1 MAPPASTPMSIRPD
15 QAREDKSRHAINLW
29 WLIRLRWGEAA
40 GQALVILLVA
50 HVMGIL
56 LNVGALLSLVAL
68 VVLSNIVCLLWVR
81 GRREVEEHTLAALL
95 ALDIAL
101 LTGML
106 YLSGGS
112 FNPFNFLYLV
122 HVTLGAVVLRPRW
135 AWALLALSLACFG
148 ALFVVEVSASG
159 PDAHMHHAD
168 QMQIHL
174 QGMWVAFAVASVFIV
189 YFVHRI
195 SSALQERD
203 AELANARER
212 TARSEKLA
220 SLATLAAGAAHE
232 LSTPLSTIALV
243 ARESEAAI
251 AKGRADALA
260 DDMRL
265 IDRQVERCRAILDQ
279 MSAEAGDS
287 KGEALATLPVR
298 ELIDAAIADVERP
311 HPMRIELDGMLDE
324 RWIQVP
330 PRAAQRAL
338 RGVIDNACDAS
349 PPDVP
354 VVIAA
359 RLGDGQ
365 CILEVRDRGEGM
377 SADVLARAGEP
388 FFTTKEP
395 GRGMGLGLFLAR
407 TLAEHLGGSL
417 TIDSQLGQ
425 GAQVTLTLPLT
436 PATTR
441 HIAAHGAAAEE

>member
-1 MAPPASTPMSIRPD
+1 MTAPPAQPRD
-15 QAREDKSRHAINLW
+15 DKSRHAINLQ

-50 HVMGIL
+50 HVMEIAL
-56 LNVGALLSLVAL
+56 EVTALLSLVGLL
-68 VVLSNIVCLLWVR
+68 VASNLACLWWAR

-101 LTGML
+101 LTAML

-135 AWALLALSLACFG
+135 AWALLSLSLACFG

-159 PDAHMHHAD
+159 PDGHMHHAD

-195 SSALQERD
+195 SSALGQRD
-203 AELANARER
+203 AELARARER

-243 ARESEAAI
+243 ARESEAAL
-251 AKGRADALA
+251 AKARIDAVA
-260 DDMRL
+260 EDMRL

-287 KGEALATLPVR
+287 KGEGLSVMPVR
-298 ELIDAAIADVERP
+298 ALVDAAIAEVERP
-311 HPMRIELDGMLDE
+311 NPMRILLDGTLED
-324 RWIQVP
+324 RCIRVP
-330 PRAAQRAL
+330 LSAARRAL
-338 RGVIDNACDAS
+338 RGVLDNACDAS
-349 PPDVP
+349 PPDAE

-359 RLGDGQ
+359 RAAGDA
-365 CILEVRDRGEGM
+365 CVLEVRDTGEGM
-377 SADVLARAGEP
+377 PADVLARAGEP

-395 GRGMGLGLFLAR
+395 GAGMGLGLFLAR
-407 TLAEHLGGSL
+407 TLAEHLGGGL
-417 TIDSQLGQ
+417 TIDSRVGE
-425 GAQVTLTLPLT
+425 GTRVTLTLPLAA
-436 PATTR
+436 ATTR
-441 HIAAHGAAAEE
+441 HIAPHGAAAEE